1 MNARTSTSA
10 VTFLHPFMLSG
21 VGSVLPAG
29 TYTIETEEELVQ
41 DMSFP
46 AYRRVATSIFL
57 PWGAGSA
64 TVLMQIASI
73 DPVELQVALD
83 RDGMKGRS

>member
-1 MNARTSTSA
+1 
-10 VTFLHPFMLSG
+10 MLSG
-21 VGSVLPAG
+21 VGSMLPAG

-57 PWGAGSA
+57 PPDAGAS
-64 TVLMQIASI
+64 VLMQIASI

-83 RDGMKGRS
+83 RDEMKGTS

>member
-1 MNARTSTSA
+1 MNARTSTSV
-10 VTFLHPFMLSG
+10 VTFLHPFMLNG

-29 TYTIETEEELVQ
+29 TYTVETEEELVQ

-57 PWGAGSA
+57 PRDAGA
-64 TVLMQIASI
+64 TILMQIASI